1 MWWYEAKGKRHCE
14 CGGRGRQRRTG
25 NSRRRPSLGPAE
37 PGGTAGAAAVMSVLD
52 ADDPH
57 GLELR
62 SNLSRRNGTI
72 LFNVGASTGRAR

>member
-14 CGGRGRQRRTG
+14 CGGGGRQRRTG
-25 NSRRRPSLGPAE
+25 NSEELEETPLGPAK
-37 PGGTAGAAAVMSVLD
+37 PLAVMSVLD

-62 SNLSRRNGTI
+62 STLSRRNGTI